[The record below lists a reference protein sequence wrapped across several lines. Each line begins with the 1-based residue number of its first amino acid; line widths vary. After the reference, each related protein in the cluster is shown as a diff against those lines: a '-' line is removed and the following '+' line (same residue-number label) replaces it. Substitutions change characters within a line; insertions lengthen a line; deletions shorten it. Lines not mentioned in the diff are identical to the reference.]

1 MDNYSIAPIL
11 ILLLAIITNIFVVIK
26 ILKKS
31 DYELKQ
37 IKEELIE
44 IKKSINK

>member
-11 ILLLAIITNIFVVIK
+11 ILLIGILIEIVIVAIR
-26 ILKKS
+26 LQKS
-31 DYELKQ
+31 NCELKQ

-44 IKKSINK
+44 IKKKH